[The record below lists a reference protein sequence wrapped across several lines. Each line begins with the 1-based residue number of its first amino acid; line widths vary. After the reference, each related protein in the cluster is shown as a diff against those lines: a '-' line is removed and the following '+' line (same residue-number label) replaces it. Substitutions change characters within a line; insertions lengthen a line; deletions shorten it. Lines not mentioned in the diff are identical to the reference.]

1 MATFMK
7 SKRALSII
15 IFSIF
20 FLSFSF
26 AQELEEDLYHES
38 CTSIMLGKKATDDG
52 SVITAHTCDAYYRTW
67 LEFVPSQK
75 FDRDTTHSVYWGT
88 MHTHT
93 AWSQNGM
100 ELKGKIPQAKE
111 TYAYLNTAYPCI
123 NEKQLA
129 IGESTFGGKKEL
141 QNKNGLFMIE
151 ELERIALQ
159 RCTTARQAIEL
170 IGELVKEYGY
180 ADKGECITIA
190 DTKEVWQLEIVGEGP
205 DQIGGVWAAQRIPDD
220 HVGVAAN
227 YSRIAEIDLDD
238 TAYFMASENVFEVA
252 KKMKFWDGK
261 EPFKFWKAYG
271 GDKSFTI
278 REFFVFNSLAP
289 SLKLQFDVDELPFS
303 VKVDKQVNIRQV
315 VELYKATY
323 DGTEYELIRNLKVEK
338 KKRNEDGEIVVVD
351 TVVSPAAHPWLS
363 TDRRNLLNSLKK
375 DAVVRQRP
383 IAVQFC
389 AYSWIAQLRDDLPD
403 EIGGRIWFSFDVPTL
418 SPRTP
423 VYCGNLS
430 LPESYSICGQD
441 HFSRESAAWAFRRA
455 NRLAMVNWGIGQ
467 EVIVPEV
474 IKYEDKVF
482 GEIDFIEKRA
492 LELLE
497 QDKKN
502 AAMGH
507 ETKLCR
513 EFLTEYANAAARA
526 SINRWWELGDDL
538 WVKMRWKF

>member
-1 MATFMK
+1 METFLK
-7 SKRALSII
+7 SKRIFLII
-15 IFSIF
+15 ITTIF
-20 FLSFSF
+20 FLSTSN
-26 AQELEEDLYHES
+26 AQELEEDLYNES
-38 CTSIMLGKKATDDG
+38 CTSIMLGRNATDDG

-67 LEFVPSQK
+67 LEFVPAQK
-75 FDRDTTHSVYWGT
+75 FDKDTTHSVYWGT

-93 AWSQNGM
+93 AWSKDGM
-100 ELKGKIPQAKE
+100 ELKGEIPQVKE
-111 TYAYLNTAYPCI
+111 TYAYLNAAYPCI

-141 QNKNGLFMIE
+141 RNKNGLFLIE

-159 RCTTARQAIEL
+159 RCTNARQAIKL

-190 DTKEVWQLEIVGEGP
+190 DTKEVWQLEILGEGP
-205 DQIGGVWAAQRIPDD
+205 DKIGSVWAAQRIPDD

-238 TAYFMASENVFEVA
+238 ADYYMASENVYEVA
-252 KKMKFWDGK
+252 KKMKLWDGK
-261 EPFKFWKAYG
+261 KPFKFWKVYG
-271 GDKSFTI
+271 GKKSFTI

-289 SLKLQFDVDELPFS
+289 SLKLQFDADELPFS

-315 VELYKATY
+315 VDLYKATY
-323 DGTEYELIRNLKVEK
+323 DGTEYELIRDLLVEK

-351 TVVSPAAHPWLS
+351 TIVSPAAHPWLS
-363 TDRRNLLNSLKK
+363 TDRRNLLNSLQK

-423 VYCGNLS
+423 IYCANLS

-467 EVIVPEV
+467 DVIEPEV
-474 IKYEDKVF
+474 KKYEDKVF
-482 GEIDFIEKRA
+482 GEIDFIEKKA

-502 AAMGH
+502 AAMGE

-513 EFLTEYANAAARA
+513 EFLTDYSNASARS
-526 SINRWWELGDDL
+526 SINRWWELGDEL

>member
-1 MATFMK
+1 MK
-7 SKRALSII
+7 SKLVLSITI
-15 IFSIF
+15 ISIF

-26 AQELEEDLYHES
+26 AQELEEDLYNES
-38 CTSIMLGKKATDDG
+38 CTSIMLGNKATDDG

-67 LEFVPSQK
+67 LEFVPAQK
-75 FDRDTTHSVYWGT
+75 FEQDATHDVYWGT

-93 AWSQNGM
+93 AWSKDGM

-111 TYAYLNTAYPCI
+111 TYAYLNAAYPCI

-141 QNKNGLFMIE
+141 RNKNGLFMIE

-159 RCTTARQAIEL
+159 RCTTAKQAIKL

-180 ADKGECITIA
+180 ADAGECITIA

-205 DQIGGVWAAQRIPDD
+205 DKIGGVWAAQRIPDD

-238 TAYFMASENVFEVA
+238 EANFMASENVFEVA

-261 EPFKFWKAYG
+261 KPFKFWKAYG
-271 GDKSFTI
+271 GKKSFTI

-289 SLKLQFDVDELPFS
+289 SLKLKFDADELPFS

-323 DGTEYELIRNLKVEK
+323 DGTEYELIRNLMVEK
-338 KKRNEDGEIVVVD
+338 KKRNEDGKIVVVD
-351 TVVSPAAHPWLS
+351 TIVSPAAHPWLS
-363 TDRRNLLNSLKK
+363 TDRRNLLNSLQK

-383 IAVQFC
+383 IAVQYC

-423 VYCGNLS
+423 IYCGNLS

-467 EVIVPEV
+467 DVIEPEV
-474 IKYEDKVF
+474 KKYEDKVF

-492 LELLE
+492 LELFK

-502 AAMGH
+502 AVMGK

-513 EFLTEYANAAARA
+513 EFLTEYANASARS
-526 SINRWWELGDDL
+526 SINRWWELGDEL